1 MSRMLVMK
9 EKMLDGRNGN
19 RIKIKIRSSRIR
31 PHPIIKLFSVHTIFP
46 YEKAQAKRA

>member
-9 EKMLDGRNGN
+9 EKMLDGRN
-19 RIKIKIRSSRIR
+19 RIKIKIRSSRTR
-31 PHPIIKLFSVHTIFP
+31 PYPIIKLFSVHTIFP